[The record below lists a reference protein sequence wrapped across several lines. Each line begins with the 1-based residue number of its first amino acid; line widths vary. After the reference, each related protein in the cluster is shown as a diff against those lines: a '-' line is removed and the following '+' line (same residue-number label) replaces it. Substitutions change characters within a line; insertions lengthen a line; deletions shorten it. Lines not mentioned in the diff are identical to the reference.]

1 MPSGIVIDICSGFI
15 NTIWILIDTDIV
27 NTVLFSSTGYF
38 YYFSLYINPRSQKL
52 QFFFFSTLG
61 SVRCQKRDEEK
72 SADGQKHYSRFVL

>member
-38 YYFSLYINPRSQKL
+38 YYFSLYINPWSQKL
-52 QFFFFSTLG
+52 QFFYTLG

-72 SADGQKHYSRFVL
+72 SADGQKHYSRLVL

>member
-52 QFFFFSTLG
+52 QFFFFFFFYSWL
-61 SVRCQKRDEEK
+61 CKMPEKR
-72 SADGQKHYSRFVL
+72 